1 MYNIELHDL
10 VRKGAQGKALSAAER
25 KDLTAVLCE
34 EEQSNIIAYC
44 SALTQQK
51 TIDDIID
58 YAGFMEETFC
68 RVFHIDAVLLQ
79 KWRAEG
85 MNSFEHYMLIYAMC
99 TVEIAFDRT
108 NMCPA
113 CGEVFLAFKPIG
125 GFCASCRSEML
136 LYLDEVIRGSRG
148 E

>member
-68 RVFHIDAVLLQ
+68 RVFHIDAALLQ

-113 CGEVFLAFKPIG
+113 CGEVFFAYKPAG
-125 GFCASCRSEML
+125 GLCTNCRAEMFL
-136 LYLDEVIRGSRG
+136 HLEDVISARRGN
-148 E
+148 